1 MGLIRLLEAHL
12 NDYTKRADIPA
23 DLNMGGN
30 FQAAKDLREHVSLWR
45 HVFTFNGTPITGN
58 YYLLP
63 PTFETPFQK
72 GDDGIYYI
80 YDYSK
85 VDKAFDKIEK
95 AMDGGKLEGQK
106 LIGLNPRSVDVI
118 GEFLGDE
125 IIVGSI
131 KTTMKRRKSPTLD
144 INSATIKMQAQGNG
158 LMFKAY
164 ELLLLDGV
172 TLVGWSHSK
181 GAKKLWMKLASDPR
195 FKIIINDEGRK
206 RRVAVTKNDMVTADG
221 ESVYDQFGDLELSLR

>member
-1 MGLIRLLEAHL
+1 MELLRLLEAHI
-12 NDYTKRADIPA
+12 NNYTKSAGIPA
-23 DLNMGGN
+23 DLDMRGN
-30 FQAAKDLREHVSLWR
+30 FQTAKDLREHVSLWR

-80 YDYSK
+80 YDHSK

-95 AMDGGKLEGQK
+95 AMDGGTLRGQK
-106 LIGLNPRSVDVI
+106 LTWLNPKAVDAI
-118 GEFLGDE
+118 GEFLGYE

-131 KTTMKRRKSPTLD
+131 KTTMKQRKSPTLD
-144 INSATIKMQAQGNG
+144 LNASTIRMQAQGKG
-158 LMFKAY
+158 IMFKAY

-195 FKIIINDEGRK
+195 FKIILNDEGRK

-221 ESVYDQFGDLELSLR
+221 ESVYDQMGDLELSLR